1 MVTNAMRRTGPVEGP
16 ADPPRRRAPLSDVL
30 DAFAAGAHSLD
41 DVARRTGLSRDTVDG
56 VVDQLV
62 RMGRLEAKELAMGCP
77 SGGCGSCAS
86 GHGDGTAGCGSEG
99 PSTARTGPVL
109 VTLSLRRPD

>member
-1 MVTNAMRRTGPVEGP
+1 MEAPR
-16 ADPPRRRAPLSDVL
+16 RRRAPLTDVL
-30 DAFAAGAHSLD
+30 DAFRDGAHSLD
-41 DVARRTGLSRDTVDG
+41 DISRRTGLSRDTVDG

-86 GHGDGTAGCGSEG
+86 GHDDGSAGCGSAG
-99 PSTARTGPVL
+99 PSSGRTGPVL
-109 VTLSLRRPD
+109 VTLRLRGPD